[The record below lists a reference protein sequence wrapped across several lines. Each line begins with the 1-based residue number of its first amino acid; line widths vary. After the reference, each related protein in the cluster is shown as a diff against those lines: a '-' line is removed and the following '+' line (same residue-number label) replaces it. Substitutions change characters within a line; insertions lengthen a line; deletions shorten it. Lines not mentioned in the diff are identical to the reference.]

1 MSAYYDGNG
10 HYARVS
16 TADANFFHYCTASDT
31 NSQCASAGGP
41 YATGELAPIPPSQQ
55 FNDLQFA
62 TFQRCPGRGDA
73 GDRWLE
79 PFTDDGNLLA
89 GGQAPNP
96 KCDTAAVPPGP

>member
-1 MSAYYDGNG
+1 MTAYYDANG

-55 FNDLQFA
+55 FNDL
-62 TFQRCPGRGDA
+62 TVRDLHPLPGRRDHS
-73 GDRWLE
+73 RS
-79 PFTDDGNLLA
+79 P
-89 GGQAPNP
+89 APTRSRT
-96 KCDTAAVPPGP
+96 TATC